1 MAARMLIDATA
12 PEENRVAV
20 VDGKKLVSFDFEST
34 ARKQLKS
41 NVYLAKITRVEPSLQ
56 AAFVDYG
63 GNRHGFLAFSE
74 IHPDYYRIP
83 VEDREALIAE
93 EAELAK
99 QQAEE
104 EEKAEAAAEASK
116 KKKKTSK
123 DTEEEKEDSEVE
135 ASDEDD
141 NKEKKAQPTAEIIEV
156 EKDKTT
162 ETVGGEQ
169 AEEDDEDEVDD
180 EKNLARRLSKLR
192 RRYKIQEVIKP
203 RQILL
208 IQVTK
213 EERGNKGAALT
224 TYISLPGRYCVLMPN
239 SPRGGGVSRKIANPK
254 DRKRLKE
261 ILKEL
266 KIPTGMSVILRTAGV
281 SRNKTEIKRDLD
293 YLLRLWNNIR
303 KETLE
308 STAPALIYE
317 EGDLCK
323 RAVRDL
329 YTPDVSEVLVAGSQG
344 YRRVKDFMKML
355 VPSHAK
361 KVVEY
366 KDEKMPLFQ
375 RYQVE
380 SEINDIFNPR
390 ANLPSGGYIIIN
402 PTEAL
407 VSIDV
412 NSGRATRERNVDD
425 MALKTNLEA
434 AVEIARQ
441 LRLRDL
447 GGLVVIDF
455 IDMEHYRHNSK
466 VERKLKEAM
475 SSDRARIEIGR
486 ISGFGLLELSRQRL
500 RPSLTETHFETCPSC
515 EGTGIV
521 RTVDSAALVVLRA
534 IEEEGI
540 RGRASQIT
548 VTAPAKVALYILN
561 HKREVL
567 AQIESTYDCQVFIRG
582 DKEMQ
587 QHELTL
593 EHSRG
598 NKRGSNKNSRHK
610 SKNNAPVSQGQNSND
625 DETPQENEET
635 ASQERDDDNKT
646 NSNRGRGRRRSQ
658 YRTRRGGRGRGRHK
672 NQNGQ
677 DQENQNEV
685 PQDVNKDAI
694 ANNDSKEDKKTET
707 SEDKP
712 KKRGRSSK
720 AKKATE
726 NKSVKIDIAEG
737 NPDEAKAEKKE
748 TKPKK
753 KAAAKKKVPK
763 ESEKAEKKEPALV
776 SAGGDPDYVKVN
788 AAPEEPKKGWWN
800 KLVE

>member
-1 MAARMLIDATA
+1 MAARMLIDATQ

-41 NVYLAKITRVEPSLQ
+41 NIYLAKITRLEPSLQ

-83 VEDREALIAE
+83 VEDREALLAE
-93 EAELAK
+93 EANIAK
-99 QQAEE
+99 LEE
-104 EEKAEAAAEASK
+104 EEAEKAEAAAEAEKASK
-116 KKKKTSK
+116 KKSDKVK
-123 DTEEEKEDSEVE
+123 EEEFIEE
-135 ASDEDD
+135 A
-141 NKEKKAQPTAEIIEV
+141 IIEEDLGNEAKATGDIIDV
-156 EKDKTT
+156 EKDNTT
-162 ETVGGEQ
+162 ETVGGE
-169 AEEDDEDEVDD
+169 ESDDEDDEDD
-180 EKNLARRLSKLR
+180 EKANLARRLSKLR

-254 DRKRLKE
+254 DRKRLRE

-266 KIPTGMSVILRTAGV
+266 KIPAGMSVILRTAGV
-281 SRNKTEIKRDLD
+281 NRNKTEIKRDLD

-308 STAPALIYE
+308 STAPSLVYE

-329 YTPDVSEVLVAGSQG
+329 YMPDVSEILVAGEDG
-344 YRRVKDFMKML
+344 YRHVKDFMKML
-355 VPSHAK
+355 IPSHAK
-361 KVVEY
+361 KVVQY
-366 KDEKMPLFQ
+366 KDEKIPLFQ

-380 SEINDIFNPR
+380 GEISDIFNPR

-425 MALKTNLEA
+425 MALKTNSEA

-486 ISGFGLLELSRQRL
+486 ISSFGLLELSRQRL
-500 RPSLTETHFETCPSC
+500 RPSLTETHFETCAHC
-515 EGTGIV
+515 QGTGII
-521 RTVDSAALVVLRA
+521 RTVDSAALVVLRS

-540 RGRASQIT
+540 RGRSSQIT
-548 VTAPAKVALYILN
+548 VTVPANIALYILN
-561 HKREVL
+561 HKRDVL
-567 AQIESTYDCQVFIRG
+567 AQIESNYGCHVFIRG
-582 DKEMQ
+582 DDDMQPHEINLEYTRGGKRQQQKPPKRESSEGSVKETEEASSEEEGDDQ
-587 QHELTL
+587 GER
-593 EHSRG
+593 RG
-598 NKRGSNKNSRHK
+598 GC
-610 SKNNAPVSQGQNSND
+610 NN
-625 DETPQENEET
+625 
-635 ASQERDDDNKT
+635 
-646 NSNRGRGRRRSQ
+646 NRRRRSQ
-658 YRTRRGGRGRGRHK
+658 YRTRRGGRGREPK
-672 NQNGQ
+672 LPES
-677 DQENQNEV
+677 QEEDTSSSQAPAQETVANDANE
-685 PQDVNKDAI
+685 A
-694 ANNDSKEDKKTET
+694 
-707 SEDKP
+707 DKP
-712 KKRGRSSK
+712 EKPKKKRGRPAK
-720 AKKATE
+720 AKKADVTE
-726 NKSVKIDIAEG
+726 TKSIKIEIEEETKAAKT
-737 NPDEAKAEKKE
+737 PKAKATKAKDADKTEEVKASKK
-748 TKPKK
+748 TA
-753 KAAAKKKVPK
+753 KAK
-763 ESEKAEKKEPALV
+763 KKEPALV
-776 SAGGDPDYVKVN
+776 TTGGDRPDYEKVN
-788 AAPEEPKKGWWN
+788 ETPEKPKKGWWN